1 MRYICMI
8 CGYVYDDA
16 KEKVPFESLP
26 ASWKCPLCG
35 AAKSDFKPEAIPEA
49 KPAAKMEPASKSA
62 IINPDSHPVKME
74 PASQPTK
81 AAPAPASTKA
91 APPPTAQIDTPA
103 HKDSDLKK
111 LSPGQ
116 LSALC
121 SNLARGCEKQ
131 YKPEEAGLFREL
143 ADYFA
148 SVTPAINDASVE
160 NIAALLWSDI
170 DNYSGLRAASDEAS
184 DRGAARVCVWG
195 ERVTRML
202 SSLVIRYLNEGE
214 ALLADTNVWVCTV
227 CGFVYIG
234 DEAPELCP
242 VCKVPAWKFEK
253 IEGGK

>member
-26 ASWKCPLCG
+26 ATWKCPLCG
-35 AAKSDFKPEAIPEA
+35 ATKSDFKPEAIPEA
-49 KPAAKMEPASKSA
+49 KPAAKMEPT
-62 IINPDSHPVKME
+62 
-74 PASQPTK
+74 SQPAK
-81 AAPAPASTKA
+81 AATPS
-91 APPPTAQIDTPA
+91 TAQIDAPVTE
-103 HKDSDLKK
+103 DSDLKK

-148 SVTPAINDASVE
+148 SVTPAIDDASVE

-170 DNYSGLRAASDEAS
+170 DNYSGLRAAADEAS

-214 ALLADTNVWVCTV
+214 ALLADTNIWVCTV
-227 CGFVYIG
+227 CGFVFIG

>member
-35 AAKSDFKPEAIPEA
+35 AAKSDFKPESIPEA
-49 KPAAKMEPASKSA
+49 KPAAKA
-62 IINPDSHPVKME
+62 I
-74 PASQPTK
+74 PT
-81 AAPAPASTKA
+81 PEVTKA
-91 APPPTAQIDTPA
+91 APPPTAIIDAPVTEG
-103 HKDSDLKK
+103 SDLKK

-148 SVTPAINDASVE
+148 SVTPAIDDASVE
-160 NIAALLWSDI
+160 NVAALLWSDI
-170 DNYSGLRAASDEAS
+170 DNYSGLRAAADEAS

-234 DEAPELCP
+234 DDAPELCP

-253 IEGGK
+253 IEGGE